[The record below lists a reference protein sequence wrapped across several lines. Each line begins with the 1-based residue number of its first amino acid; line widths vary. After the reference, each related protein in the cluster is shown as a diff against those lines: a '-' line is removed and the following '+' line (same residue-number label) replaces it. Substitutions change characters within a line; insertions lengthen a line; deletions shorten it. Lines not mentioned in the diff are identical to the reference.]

1 MKKLISLACL
11 LWLCCLSAAAQTLV
25 TRNFEPRPTDP
36 TATLH
41 GSEVKDKNGKTT
53 ALVKIRTPFPATDL
67 GFDSPLYGVTQVT
80 QHSPGEVWVYLPE
93 RTQRLTIIHPVYGSA
108 TQQFIYDSGS
118 YLKSGQTYSLDLNAE
133 GKQVSLVASSPE
145 AVITLDDVEQG
156 RSPVNTYIPYG
167 AHNVTARN
175 GSLFYEG
182 TILVT
187 KDGPDTFDLPLTDEN
202 LLFGDVTIETPEGVE
217 IWFRNRRE
225 GVGEFTTRLREG
237 QYSVET
243 RKRDHT
249 PALSTFT
256 VKAGQSQTVHP
267 DLPTPHK
274 GFLDLTTVPENGV
287 TILSG
292 DTVFTAERA
301 VQVPVGTY
309 ELTFTRK
316 GWNPQTRI
324 FRVNRGETTSDTVV
338 LRRKQYVR
346 KNGLQAGVGFVPLST
361 SGLSFH
367 LGGVIAN
374 VEIEAQYT
382 LGLSRSKEVQWFS
395 DEDQIL
401 SNIVDYRCDEFGV
414 TLGYRLSFAERFG
427 LTPRVGYSM
436 QYLSAKDKQPGNGF
450 NVGLATV
457 GVKALF
463 KPFQHF
469 GIYVT
474 PSYGRPLSNKE
485 DDHGKLTFDLA
496 GIKRGG
502 MRLDIG
508 IEFDL

>member
-1 MKKLISLACL
+1 MKKLLSVACL
-11 LWLCCLSAAAQTLV
+11 IWLCCLSAAAQTLV
-25 TRNFEPRPTDP
+25 TRNFEPRPNDP

-41 GSEVKDKNGKTT
+41 GSEVKDNNGKTT
-53 ALVKIRTPFPATDL
+53 ALLKIRTPFLASDL
-67 GFDSPLYGVTQVT
+67 GFDSPLYGVTKVT
-80 QHSPGEVWVYLPE
+80 QHGVGEIWVYLPE
-93 RTQRLTIIHPVYGSA
+93 RTQRLTMIHPVYGS
-108 TQQFIYDSGS
+108 TVQEFIYDGGS
-118 YLKSGQTYSLDLNAE
+118 YLKSGQTYSLDLTAE

-145 AVITLDDVEQG
+145 AVITVDDAEQG
-156 RSPVNTYIPYG
+156 RSPVNTYLPYG
-167 AHNVTARN
+167 AHNITARN
-175 GSLFYEG
+175 GSLIYEG
-182 TILVT
+182 TVMVT

-202 LLFGDVTIETPEGVE
+202 LLLGDVSIETPEGVE
-217 IWFRNRRE
+217 IWFRNRLE

-256 VKAGQSQTVHP
+256 VKAGRSQTVHP
-267 DLPTPHK
+267 DLPIPHK
-274 GFLDLTTVPENGV
+274 GFLNLTTVPENGV
-287 TILSG
+287 AIFSG
-292 DTVFTAERA
+292 DTIFTVERA

-324 FRVNRGETTSDTVV
+324 FRVTRGETTTDTIV

-367 LGGVIAN
+367 IGGVIAN

-382 LGLSRSKEVQWFS
+382 LGLTRSKQVEWFG
-395 DEDQIL
+395 EDNIL
-401 SNIVDYRCDEFGV
+401 SNVADYRCDEFGF

-427 LTPRVGYSM
+427 LTPRVGYSV
-436 QYLSAKDKQPGNGF
+436 QYLSAKNKLPGDGF
-450 NVGLATV
+450 WFGVATV

-463 KPFQHF
+463 KPMQHF
-469 GIYVT
+469 GIYLT
-474 PSYGRPLSNKE
+474 PSYGLPLLKKE
-485 DDHGKLTFDLA
+485 GVVEKTFQLA
-496 GIKRGG
+496 GLERGG
-502 MRLDIG
+502 MRLDFG
-508 IEFDL
+508 IEFDI